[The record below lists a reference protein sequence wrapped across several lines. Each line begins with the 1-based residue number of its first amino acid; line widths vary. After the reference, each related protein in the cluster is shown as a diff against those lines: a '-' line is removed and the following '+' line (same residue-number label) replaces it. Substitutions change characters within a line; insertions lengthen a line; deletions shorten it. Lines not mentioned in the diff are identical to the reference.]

1 MIQSLIQLSFAR
13 TKLVAPSKRSIKAL
27 ALRAWVIGSLLGF
40 LSNEALAQGA
50 LDSDLQTTASEQWVG
65 WLETKS
71 QNLRLIVSLS
81 SSATGAPTGTVTS
94 PDQSETSV
102 PISNASIDNQRQLSF
117 QVAPEGIGSAAYA
130 FEGSFQGD
138 GLSGILEQSG
148 SKLPI
153 QFVKASSLQAED
165 SQRLGADSVW
175 SGSLEA
181 GSRKVPLRFRFYD
194 SAPFASR
201 DKPRLLF
208 DSLLEKANGFPMSV
222 SINEKGLYEFSIPA
236 IPGNAKYI
244 AELSGDGK
252 MLTGKFQQGFLPI
265 QLDMQPI
272 DTQPIDAQPIDAIG
286 DVPTSEQAI
295 QKVPSQDHLSTFLL
309 DLANK
314 KKLREN
320 PESKPSLDE
329 TEIAKAPLAMDKKP
343 LAQRTPSPEG
353 LLEEPFVVE
362 RFDSRKPLLN
372 ELGKRADNRFELAG
386 SITLPKGFDPNA
398 QYPAVV
404 LITGSGQQDRDETIG
419 RHKPFKE
426 IANHLASEGMVVLRY
441 DDRGAAESTG
451 DFAQA
456 TSLDFAEDAL
466 AVWQFARKIE
476 GVDRTRVGLLG
487 HSEGGIIGPTI
498 AAWQREVAF
507 LILIAPP
514 ILPGSEILSSQIDR
528 IAELQGVSK
537 EDRTAANSL
546 QRELQQI
553 ALKYPAN
560 DEAALSDVRKAIV
573 ERWESLGQ
581 LSKALTGT
589 DETTRKK
596 QLIEAISAQF
606 KGLQSPWMRH
616 FLAYDPAANWVL
628 FDCPVLAIWGE
639 KDTQVLFEANRT
651 KLQDII
657 NHNLNLQADLVV
669 LPGLNHLLQKAD
681 TGLPEEYDRIDQA
694 IEPMALE
701 LFSNWLKQSEILP

>member
-1 MIQSLIQLSFAR
+1 MIQPLIQLSFAR
-13 TKLVAPSKRSIKAL
+13 FKLVARFKFSNKSL
-27 ALRAWVIGSLLGF
+27 ALGAWVIGSLLGF
-40 LSNEALAQGA
+40 LSNEALAQVAIDSA
-50 LDSDLQTTASEQWVG
+50 LQATASERWVG

-71 QNLRLIVSLS
+71 QTLRLIVSLS
-81 SSATGAPTGTVTS
+81 SSATGSPTGSVTS

-102 PISNASIDNQRQLSF
+102 PISNASIDDQRQLSF

-194 SAPFASR
+194 SAPFASQ

-244 AELSGDGK
+244 AELSDDGK
-252 MLTGKFQQGFLPI
+252 LLTGKFQQGFLPI
-265 QLDMQPI
+265 QLDMKRIDMQPI
-272 DTQPIDAQPIDAIG
+272 D
-286 DVPTSEQAI
+286 SR
-295 QKVPSQDHLSTFLL
+295 VPSQDHLSRFLL
-309 DLANK
+309 ALTNNNN
-314 KKLREN
+314 LRET
-320 PESKPSLDE
+320 PEAKTSLDE
-329 TEIAKAPLAMDKKP
+329 TEIAKAPLPMDKKP
-343 LAQRTPSPEG
+343 LAQRTSSAEG

-386 SITLPKGFDPNA
+386 TITFPKGFDPNA

-426 IANHLASEGMVVLRY
+426 IANHLASQGMVVLRY

-476 GVDRTRVGLLG
+476 GVDRSRVGLLG

-498 AAWQREVAF
+498 AAWQREVGF

-528 IAELQGVSK
+528 IAELQGVGP
-537 EDRTAANSL
+537 EDRAAANSL

-581 LSKALTGT
+581 LSQAVAGTG
-589 DETTRKK
+589 ETTRKK
-596 QLIEAISAQF
+596 QLIEAISTQF
-606 KGLQSPWMRH
+606 KGLQTPWMRH

-657 NHNLNLQADLVV
+657 THNLNLQADLVV

-694 IEPMALE
+694 IEPLALE
-701 LFSNWLKQSEILP
+701 LFSNWLKLSKILP

>member
-1 MIQSLIQLSFAR
+1 MIQPLIQLPVAR
-13 TKLVAPSKRSIKAL
+13 FQLVARFQFSNKGL
-27 ALRAWVIGSLLGF
+27 ALGAWVLGSLLGF
-40 LSNEALAQGA
+40 LSNEAFAQSG
-50 LDSDLQTTASEQWVG
+50 LDSALQTSASERWVG

-71 QNLRLIVSLS
+71 QNLRLILSLS
-81 SSATGAPTGTVTS
+81 SSATGAPTGSVTS

-102 PISNASIDNQRQLSF
+102 PISNASIDNQRKLSF

-138 GLSGILEQSG
+138 GLLGILEQSG

-194 SAPFASR
+194 SAPFASQ

-244 AELSGDGK
+244 AELSDDGK

-265 QLDMQPI
+265 QLVMQP
-272 DTQPIDAQPIDAIG
+272 IG
-286 DVPTSEQAI
+286 DVPASEQAI
-295 QKVPSQDHLSTFLL
+295 QKVPSQDHLTTFLL
-309 DLANK
+309 ALENNN
-314 KKLREN
+314 LRET

-329 TEIAKAPLAMDKKP
+329 TEIAKAPLAMEKKP
-343 LAQRTPSPEG
+343 LAQPTASPEG
-353 LLEEPFVVE
+353 LQEEPFVVE

-386 SITLPKGFDPNA
+386 TITFPKGFDPNA

-451 DFAQA
+451 DFTQA

-466 AVWQFARKIE
+466 AVWQFARKVQ

-528 IAELQGVSK
+528 IAELQGVGP
-537 EDRTAANSL
+537 EDRAAANSL
-546 QRELQQI
+546 QRDLQQI

-581 LSKALTGT
+581 LSQAVSGT

-596 QLIEAISAQF
+596 QLIEAISTQF

-657 NHNLNLQADLVV
+657 THNLNLQADLVV

-681 TGLPEEYDRIDQA
+681 SGLPEEYDRIDQA
-694 IEPMALE
+694 IEPLALE
-701 LFSNWLKQSEILP
+701 LFSNWLKLSEILP

>member
-1 MIQSLIQLSFAR
+1 MIQPLIQLSFAR
-13 TKLVAPSKRSIKAL
+13 FKLVARLKFSNKSL
-27 ALRAWVIGSLLGF
+27 ALGAWVIGSLLGF
-40 LSNEALAQGA
+40 LSNEALAQVA
-50 LDSDLQTTASEQWVG
+50 LDSALQTTASERWVG

-81 SSATGAPTGTVTS
+81 SSATGSPTGSVTS

-102 PISNASIDNQRQLSF
+102 PISNASIDDQRQLSF

-138 GLSGILEQSG
+138 KLSGILEQSG

-194 SAPFASR
+194 SAPFASQ

-244 AELSGDGK
+244 AELSDDGNV
-252 MLTGKFQQGFLPI
+252 LTGKFQQGFLPI
-265 QLDMQPI
+265 QLDMKRIDLQPI
-272 DTQPIDAQPIDAIG
+272 DSIG
-286 DVPTSEQAI
+286 DVPTSQQAI

-309 DLANK
+309 TLADNNN
-314 KKLREN
+314 LLET
-320 PESKPSLDE
+320 PEAKTSLDE
-329 TEIAKAPLAMDKKP
+329 KEIAKAPLPMDKEP
-343 LAQRTPSPEG
+343 LAQRTPSAEG

-372 ELGKRADNRFELAG
+372 ELGKRADNKFELAG
-386 SITLPKGFDPNA
+386 TITFPKGFDPNA

-426 IANHLASEGMVVLRY
+426 IANHLASQGMVVLRY

-466 AVWQFARKIE
+466 AVWHFARKIE

-498 AAWQREVAF
+498 AAWQREVGF

-528 IAELQGVSK
+528 IAELQGVGP
-537 EDRTAANSL
+537 EDRAAANSL

-581 LSKALTGT
+581 LSQAVAGTG
-589 DETTRKK
+589 ETTRKK
-596 QLIEAISAQF
+596 QLIEAISTQF

-657 NHNLNLQADLVV
+657 THNLNLQADLVV

-681 TGLPEEYDRIDQA
+681 TGLPDEYDRIDQA
-694 IEPMALE
+694 IEPLALE
-701 LFSNWLKQSEILP
+701 LFSNWLKLSKILP

>member
-1 MIQSLIQLSFAR
+1 MIQPLIQLSFAHL
-13 TKLVAPSKRSIKAL
+13 TLVARLKLTKKSPAL
-27 ALRAWVIGSLLGF
+27 VAWMIYSLLGI
-40 LSNEALAQGA
+40 LSNQALAQVA
-50 LDSDLQTTASEQWVG
+50 LDSALQATASEASERWVG

-81 SSATGAPTGTVTS
+81 SSATGSPTGTVTS

-102 PISNASIDNQRQLSF
+102 PISNASIDDQRQLRF

-208 DSLLEKANGFPMSV
+208 DSILEKANGFPMSI
-222 SINEKGLYEFSIPA
+222 SINDKGLYEFSIPA
-236 IPGNAKYI
+236 IPGNAKYT
-244 AELSGDGK
+244 AELSDDGK

-265 QLDMQPI
+265 QLDMQRI
-272 DTQPIDAQPIDAIG
+272 DVKPVDSVG

-295 QKVPSQDHLSTFLL
+295 QKVLGQDHLTTYLL
-309 DLANK
+309 ALAKSNN
-314 KKLREN
+314 LRET
-320 PESKPSLDE
+320 PESQPSLDE

-343 LAQRTPSPEG
+343 LAQRTSAPDG

-386 SITLPKGFDPNA
+386 TITFPKGFDPNA

-426 IANHLASEGMVVLRY
+426 IANHLASQGMVVLRY

-466 AVWQFARKIE
+466 AVWHFARKIE

-498 AAWQREVAF
+498 AAWQREVGF

-528 IAELQGVSK
+528 IAELQGVGP
-537 EDRTAANSL
+537 EDRAAANSL

-581 LSKALTGT
+581 LSQAFAGTG
-589 DETTRKK
+589 ETTRKK
-596 QLIEAISAQF
+596 QLIEAISTQF

-657 NHNLNLQADLVV
+657 THNLNLQADLVV

-694 IEPMALE
+694 IEPLALE
-701 LFSNWLKQSEILP
+701 LFSNWLKLSKILP

>member
-1 MIQSLIQLSFAR
+1 MIQPSFAHL
-13 TKLVAPSKRSIKAL
+13 KLSKKPL
-27 ALRAWVIGSLLGF
+27 ALGAWVIGSLLGF
-40 LSNEALAQGA
+40 LSNEALAQVA
-50 LDSDLQTTASEQWVG
+50 LDSAQQATTSERWVG

-81 SSATGAPTGTVTS
+81 SSATGSTTGSVTS

-102 PISNASIDNQRQLSF
+102 PISNASIDDQRQLSF

-130 FEGSFQGD
+130 FEGSFHGD
-138 GLSGILEQSG
+138 GLTGILEQSG

-244 AELSGDGK
+244 AELSDDRRL
-252 MLTGKFQQGFLPI
+252 LTGKFQQGFLPI
-265 QLDMQPI
+265 QLGMKRIDMQPI
-272 DTQPIDAQPIDAIG
+272 D
-286 DVPTSEQAI
+286 SR
-295 QKVPSQDHLSTFLL
+295 VPSQDHLSRFLL
-309 DLANK
+309 ALTNNNN
-314 KKLREN
+314 LRET
-320 PESKPSLDE
+320 PEAKTSLDE
-329 TEIAKAPLAMDKKP
+329 TEIAKAPLPMDKEP
-343 LAQRTPSPEG
+343 LAQRTPSAEG

-386 SITLPKGFDPNA
+386 TITFPKGFDSNA
-398 QYPAVV
+398 EYPAVV

-426 IANHLASEGMVVLRY
+426 IANHLASQGMVVLRY

-466 AVWQFARKIE
+466 AVWHFARKIE

-498 AAWQREVAF
+498 AAWQREVGF

-528 IAELQGVSK
+528 IAELQGVGP
-537 EDRTAANSL
+537 EDRAAANSL

-581 LSKALTGT
+581 LSQAVAGTG
-589 DETTRKK
+589 ETTRKK
-596 QLIEAISAQF
+596 QLIEAISTQF

-657 NHNLNLQADLVV
+657 THNLNLQADLVV

-694 IEPMALE
+694 IEPLALE
-701 LFSNWLKQSEILP
+701 LFSNWLKLSKILP

>member
-1 MIQSLIQLSFAR
+1 MIQPLIQFPVAR
-13 TKLVAPSKRSIKAL
+13 FQLVARFKFSNKGL
-27 ALRAWVIGSLLGF
+27 ALGAWVIGSLLGL
-40 LSNEALAQGA
+40 LSNEAFAQSG
-50 LDSDLQTTASEQWVG
+50 LDSALQTTASERWVG

-71 QNLRLIVSLS
+71 QNLRLILSLS
-81 SSATGAPTGTVTS
+81 SSATGAPTGSVTS

-138 GLSGILEQSG
+138 GLLGILEQSG

-165 SQRLGADSVW
+165 SQRLGVDSVW

-194 SAPFASR
+194 SAPFASQ

-244 AELSGDGK
+244 AELSDDGK

-272 DTQPIDAQPIDAIG
+272 G
-286 DVPTSEQAI
+286 DVPASEQAI
-295 QKVPSQDHLSTFLL
+295 QKVPSQDHLTTFLL
-309 DLANK
+309 ALENNN
-314 KKLREN
+314 LRET

-329 TEIAKAPLAMDKKP
+329 TEIVKAPLTMEKKP
-343 LAQRTPSPEG
+343 LAQPTASPEG
-353 LLEEPFVVE
+353 LQEEPFVVE

-386 SITLPKGFDPNA
+386 TITFPKGFDPNA

-451 DFAQA
+451 DFTQA

-466 AVWQFARKIE
+466 AVWQFARKIQ

-528 IAELQGVSK
+528 IAELQGVGP
-537 EDRTAANSL
+537 EDRAAANSL
-546 QRELQQI
+546 QRDLQKI
-553 ALKYPAN
+553 ALKYQAN

-581 LSKALTGT
+581 LSQAVSGT

-596 QLIEAISAQF
+596 QLIEAISTQF

-657 NHNLNLQADLVV
+657 THNLNLQADLVV

-681 TGLPEEYDRIDQA
+681 SGLPEEYDRIDQA
-694 IEPMALE
+694 IEPLALE
-701 LFSNWLKQSEILP
+701 LFSNWLKLSEILP

>member
-1 MIQSLIQLSFAR
+1 MIQPLIQLPVAR
-13 TKLVAPSKRSIKAL
+13 FKLVARFKFSNKSL
-27 ALRAWVIGSLLGF
+27 ALGAWVIGSLLGF
-40 LSNEALAQGA
+40 LSNEALAQVA
-50 LDSDLQTTASEQWVG
+50 LDSALQTTASERWVG

-81 SSATGAPTGTVTS
+81 SSAMGSPTGSVTS

-102 PISNASIDNQRQLSF
+102 PISNASIDDQRQLSF

-138 GLSGILEQSG
+138 KLSGILEQSG

-244 AELSGDGK
+244 AELSDDGNV
-252 MLTGKFQQGFLPI
+252 LTGKFQQGFLPI
-265 QLDMQPI
+265 QLDMKRIDLQPI
-272 DTQPIDAQPIDAIG
+272 DSIG
-286 DVPTSEQAI
+286 DVPTSQQAI

-309 DLANK
+309 TLADNNN
-314 KKLREN
+314 LLET
-320 PESKPSLDE
+320 PEAKTSLDE
-329 TEIAKAPLAMDKKP
+329 KEIAKAPLPMDKEP
-343 LAQRTPSPEG
+343 LAQRTPSAEG

-372 ELGKRADNRFELAG
+372 ELGKRADNKFELAG
-386 SITLPKGFDPNA
+386 TITFPKGFDPNA

-426 IANHLASEGMVVLRY
+426 IANHLASQGMVVLRY

-498 AAWQREVAF
+498 AAWQREVGF

-528 IAELQGVSK
+528 IAELQGVGP
-537 EDRTAANSL
+537 EDRAAANSL

-581 LSKALTGT
+581 LSQAVAGTG
-589 DETTRKK
+589 ETTRKK
-596 QLIEAISAQF
+596 QLIEAISTQF

-657 NHNLNLQADLVV
+657 THNLNLQADLVV

-694 IEPMALE
+694 IEPLALE
-701 LFSNWLKQSEILP
+701 LFSNWLKLSKILP

>member
-1 MIQSLIQLSFAR
+1 MIQPLIQLSFAR
-13 TKLVAPSKRSIKAL
+13 FKLVARFKFSNKSL
-27 ALRAWVIGSLLGF
+27 ALGAWVIGSLLGF
-40 LSNEALAQGA
+40 LSNEALAQVA
-50 LDSDLQTTASEQWVG
+50 LDSALQTTASERWVG

-81 SSATGAPTGTVTS
+81 SSATGSPTGSVTS

-102 PISNASIDNQRQLSF
+102 PISNASIDDQRQLSF

-138 GLSGILEQSG
+138 KLSGILEQSG

-194 SAPFASR
+194 SAPFASQ

-244 AELSGDGK
+244 AELSDDGNV
-252 MLTGKFQQGFLPI
+252 LTGKFQQGFLPI
-265 QLDMQPI
+265 QLDMKRIDMQPI
-272 DTQPIDAQPIDAIG
+272 DSIG

-309 DLANK
+309 TLANNNN
-314 KKLREN
+314 LRET
-320 PESKPSLDE
+320 PEAKTSLDE
-329 TEIAKAPLAMDKKP
+329 KEIAKAPLPMDKEP
-343 LAQRTPSPEG
+343 LAQRTPSAEG

-372 ELGKRADNRFELAG
+372 ELGKRADNKFELAG
-386 SITLPKGFDPNA
+386 TITFPKGFDPNA

-426 IANHLASEGMVVLRY
+426 IANHLASQGMVVLRY

-466 AVWQFARKIE
+466 AVWHFARKIE

-498 AAWQREVAF
+498 AAWQREVGF

-528 IAELQGVSK
+528 IAELQGVGP
-537 EDRTAANSL
+537 EDRAAANSL

-581 LSKALTGT
+581 LSQAVAGTG
-589 DETTRKK
+589 ETTRKK
-596 QLIEAISAQF
+596 QLIEAISTQF

-657 NHNLNLQADLVV
+657 THNLNLQADLVV

-681 TGLPEEYDRIDQA
+681 TGLPDEYDRIDQA
-694 IEPMALE
+694 IEPLALE
-701 LFSNWLKQSEILP
+701 LFSNWLKLSKILP

>member
-1 MIQSLIQLSFAR
+1 MIQHLIQLSFAPF
-13 TKLVAPSKRSIKAL
+13 KLVARFKFSNKSL
-27 ALRAWVIGSLLGF
+27 ALGAWVIGSLLGS
-40 LSNEALAQGA
+40 LSNEALAQVA
-50 LDSDLQTTASEQWVG
+50 LDSAQQGTASERWVG

-81 SSATGAPTGTVTS
+81 SSATGAPTGSVTS

-102 PISNASIDNQRQLSF
+102 PISNASIDDQRQLSF

-138 GLSGILEQSG
+138 KLSGILEQSG

-194 SAPFASR
+194 SAPFASQ

-244 AELSGDGK
+244 AELSDDGNL
-252 MLTGKFQQGFLPI
+252 LTGKFQQGFLPI
-265 QLDMQPI
+265 QLDMQRIDVEPI
-272 DTQPIDAQPIDAIG
+272 DSIG
-286 DVPTSEQAI
+286 DVPTSQQAI
-295 QKVPSQDHLSTFLL
+295 PKVPSQDHLSTFLL
-309 DLANK
+309 TLANNNN
-314 KKLREN
+314 LRET
-320 PESKPSLDE
+320 PEAKTSLDE
-329 TEIAKAPLAMDKKP
+329 KEIAKAPLPMDKEP
-343 LAQRTPSPEG
+343 LAQRTPSAEG

-386 SITLPKGFDPNA
+386 TITFPKGFDPNA

-426 IANHLASEGMVVLRY
+426 IANHLASQGMVVLRY

-498 AAWQREVAF
+498 AAWQREVGF

-514 ILPGSEILSSQIDR
+514 ILPGTEILSSQIDR
-528 IAELQGVSK
+528 IAELQGVGP
-537 EDRTAANSL
+537 EDRAAANSL

-581 LSKALTGT
+581 LSQAVAGTG
-589 DETTRKK
+589 ETTRKK
-596 QLIEAISAQF
+596 QLIEAISTQF

-657 NHNLNLQADLVV
+657 THNLNLQADLVV

-681 TGLPEEYDRIDQA
+681 TGLPDEYDRIDQA
-694 IEPMALE
+694 IEPLALE
-701 LFSNWLKQSEILP
+701 LFSNWLKLSKILP

>member
-1 MIQSLIQLSFAR
+1 MIQPLIQLPVAR
-13 TKLVAPSKRSIKAL
+13 FTRVARFKFSDKSL
-27 ALRAWVIGSLLGF
+27 ALGAWVIGSLLGF
-40 LSNEALAQGA
+40 LSNEALAQSG
-50 LDSDLQTTASEQWVG
+50 LDSALQTTASERWVG

-71 QNLRLIVSLS
+71 QNLRLILSLS
-81 SSATGAPTGTVTS
+81 SSATGAPTGSVTS

-102 PISNASIDNQRQLSF
+102 PISNASIDNQRKLSF

-138 GLSGILEQSG
+138 GLLGILEQSG

-194 SAPFASR
+194 SAPFASQ

-244 AELSGDGK
+244 AELSDDGK

-272 DTQPIDAQPIDAIG
+272 G
-286 DVPTSEQAI
+286 DVPASEQAI
-295 QKVPSQDHLSTFLL
+295 QKVPSQDHLTTFLL
-309 DLANK
+309 ALENNN
-314 KKLREN
+314 LRET

-329 TEIAKAPLAMDKKP
+329 TEIAKAPLAMEKKP
-343 LAQRTPSPEG
+343 LAQPTASPEG
-353 LLEEPFVVE
+353 LQEEPFVVE

-386 SITLPKGFDPNA
+386 TITFPKGFDPNA

-451 DFAQA
+451 DFTQA

-466 AVWQFARKIE
+466 AVWQFARKVQ

-528 IAELQGVSK
+528 IAELQGVGP
-537 EDRTAANSL
+537 EDRAAANSL
-546 QRELQQI
+546 QRDLQRI
-553 ALKYPAN
+553 ALKYQAN

-581 LSKALTGT
+581 LSQAVSGT

-596 QLIEAISAQF
+596 QLIEAISTQF

-657 NHNLNLQADLVV
+657 THNLNLQADLVV

-681 TGLPEEYDRIDQA
+681 SGLPEEYDRIDQA
-694 IEPMALE
+694 IEPLALE
-701 LFSNWLKQSEILP
+701 LFSNWLKLSEILP

>member
-1 MIQSLIQLSFAR
+1 MIQPLIQLSFAR
-13 TKLVAPSKRSIKAL
+13 FKLVARFKFSNKSL
-27 ALRAWVIGSLLGF
+27 ALGAWVIGSLLGF
-40 LSNEALAQGA
+40 LSNEALAQVAIDSA
-50 LDSDLQTTASEQWVG
+50 LQATASERWVG

-81 SSATGAPTGTVTS
+81 SSATGSPTGSVTS

-102 PISNASIDNQRQLSF
+102 PISNASIDDQRQLSF

-244 AELSGDGK
+244 AELSDDGK
-252 MLTGKFQQGFLPI
+252 LLTGKFQQGFLPI
-265 QLDMQPI
+265 QLDMKRIDMQPI
-272 DTQPIDAQPIDAIG
+272 D
-286 DVPTSEQAI
+286 SR
-295 QKVPSQDHLSTFLL
+295 VPSQDHLSRFLL
-309 DLANK
+309 ALTNNNN
-314 KKLREN
+314 LRET
-320 PESKPSLDE
+320 PEAKTSLDE
-329 TEIAKAPLAMDKKP
+329 TEIAKAPLPMDKKP
-343 LAQRTPSPEG
+343 LAQRTSSAEG

-386 SITLPKGFDPNA
+386 TITFPKGFDPNA

-426 IANHLASEGMVVLRY
+426 IANHLASQGMVVLRY

-498 AAWQREVAF
+498 AAWQREVGF

-528 IAELQGVSK
+528 IAELQGVGP
-537 EDRTAANSL
+537 EDRAAANSL

-581 LSKALTGT
+581 LSQAVAGTG
-589 DETTRKK
+589 ETTRKK
-596 QLIEAISAQF
+596 QLIEAISTQF

-657 NHNLNLQADLVV
+657 THNLNLQADLVV

-681 TGLPEEYDRIDQA
+681 TGLPDEYDRIDQA
-694 IEPMALE
+694 IEPLALE
-701 LFSNWLKQSEILP
+701 LFSNWLKLSKILP

>member
-1 MIQSLIQLSFAR
+1 MIHPLIQLPVAR
-13 TKLVAPSKRSIKAL
+13 FKLVARFKFSNKSL
-27 ALRAWVIGSLLGF
+27 ALGAWVIGSLLGF
-40 LSNEALAQGA
+40 LSNEALAQVA
-50 LDSDLQTTASEQWVG
+50 LDSALQTTASERWVG

-81 SSATGAPTGTVTS
+81 SSATGSPTGTVTS

-102 PISNASIDNQRQLSF
+102 PISNASIDDQRQLSF

-138 GLSGILEQSG
+138 KLSGILEQSG

-194 SAPFASR
+194 SAPFASQ

-244 AELSGDGK
+244 AELSDDGNV
-252 MLTGKFQQGFLPI
+252 LTGKFQQGFLPI
-265 QLDMQPI
+265 QLDMKRIDLQPI
-272 DTQPIDAQPIDAIG
+272 DSIG
-286 DVPTSEQAI
+286 DVPTSQQAI

-309 DLANK
+309 TLADNNN
-314 KKLREN
+314 LLET
-320 PESKPSLDE
+320 PEAKTSLDE
-329 TEIAKAPLAMDKKP
+329 KEIAKAPLPMDKEP
-343 LAQRTPSPEG
+343 LAQRTPSAEG

-372 ELGKRADNRFELAG
+372 ELGKRADNKFELAG
-386 SITLPKGFDPNA
+386 TITFPKGFDPNA

-426 IANHLASEGMVVLRY
+426 IANHLASQGMVVLRY

-466 AVWQFARKIE
+466 AVWHFARKIE

-498 AAWQREVAF
+498 AAWQREVGF

-528 IAELQGVSK
+528 IAELQGVGP
-537 EDRTAANSL
+537 EDRAAANSL

-581 LSKALTGT
+581 LSQAVAGTG
-589 DETTRKK
+589 ETTRKK
-596 QLIEAISAQF
+596 QLIEAISTQF

-657 NHNLNLQADLVV
+657 THNLNLQADLVV

-681 TGLPEEYDRIDQA
+681 TGLPDEYDRIDQA
-694 IEPMALE
+694 IEPLALE
-701 LFSNWLKQSEILP
+701 LFSNWLKLSKILP

>member
-1 MIQSLIQLSFAR
+1 MIQPLIQFPIAR
-13 TKLVAPSKRSIKAL
+13 FTRVARFKFSNKSL
-27 ALRAWVIGSLLGF
+27 ALGAWVLGSLLGL

-50 LDSDLQTTASEQWVG
+50 LDSALQTTASERWVG

-71 QNLRLIVSLS
+71 QNLRLILSLS
-81 SSATGAPTGTVTS
+81 SSATGAPTGSVTS

-138 GLSGILEQSG
+138 GLLGILEQSG

-244 AELSGDGK
+244 AELSDDGK

-265 QLDMQPI
+265 QLVMQP
-272 DTQPIDAQPIDAIG
+272 IG
-286 DVPTSEQAI
+286 DVPASEQAI
-295 QKVPSQDHLSTFLL
+295 QKVPSQDHLTTFLL
-309 DLANK
+309 ALENNN
-314 KKLREN
+314 LRET

-329 TEIAKAPLAMDKKP
+329 TEIAKAPLTMEKKP
-343 LAQRTPSPEG
+343 LAQPTASPEG
-353 LLEEPFVVE
+353 LQEEPFVVE

-386 SITLPKGFDPNA
+386 TITFPKGFDPNA

-451 DFAQA
+451 DFTQA

-466 AVWQFARKIE
+466 AVWQFARKLQ

-528 IAELQGVSK
+528 IAELQGVGP
-537 EDRTAANSL
+537 EDRAAANSL
-546 QRELQQI
+546 QRDLQQI

-581 LSKALTGT
+581 LSQAVSET

-596 QLIEAISAQF
+596 QLIEAISTQF

-657 NHNLNLQADLVV
+657 THNLNLQADLVV

-681 TGLPEEYDRIDQA
+681 SGLPEEYDRIDQA
-694 IEPMALE
+694 IEPLALE
-701 LFSNWLKQSEILP
+701 LFSNWLKLSEILP